1 MTAVGRRPLRIA
13 NSSGFYGDRSS
24 APREMLLGGP
34 VDVLTGDYLAELTLL
49 ILAKARQ
56 KDPSAGYAS
65 TFLRQMEDVLSLV
78 KERGV
83 RVVTNAGGLNPA
95 GLAQR
100 LRELAAKLGVS
111 VRVAHLEGDDFL
123 SRLPELQAQGQ
134 ELRHLDD
141 GRPLSDLGRPVLTAN
156 VYLGGWGIARALAEG
171 ADVVVCPR
179 VSDASLVAGPA
190 AWHFEWRRDDWDVLA
205 GAVVAGHVIEC
216 GAQATGGNY
225 AFFREVKGLEH
236 PGFPIAEVHED
247 GSSVITKHPGTG
259 GEVSVGTVTAQLLYE
274 IEGARYLNPDVVA
287 RFDTIRLEPA
297 GEDRVRIHGVRGE
310 PAPVTAKLGIN
321 ALGGYRNTMTLV
333 LTGLDIEEKAALVR
347 RSLFPPPEG
356 EERFERV
363 DVRLVRTDRENGSTT
378 EAASA
383 FLHVTVRDPDPR
395 KVGRAFSGAAVEL
408 ALSSYPGFFATS
420 PPGEESAY
428 GVFWP
433 TLIPAS
439 LVQEVVVMDD
449 GTRILID
456 GAALGGGKALEAT
469 EGEKTARPAGGQL
482 RSVPFGRVF
491 GARSG
496 DKAST
501 ANVGVWAR
509 SAEAYSWL
517 EEFLTVERFRELVPE
532 SAPHEVV
539 RHELPNLLALN
550 FVVRGLL
557 GEGVAA
563 STRFDPQAKALGELL
578 RSRVVELPDSLL
590 EPVTT
595 PDVRAGR

>member
-1 MTAVGRRPLRIA
+1 MTAVGGRPLRIA
-13 NSSGFYGDRSS
+13 NSSGFYGDRFS
-24 APREMLLGGP
+24 APREMLEGGP
-34 VDVLTGDYLAELTLL
+34 IDVLTGDYLAELTLL
-49 ILAKARQ
+49 ILWKARE
-56 KDPSAGYAS
+56 KDPSTGYAA

-95 GLAQR
+95 GLAR
-100 LRELAAKLGVS
+100 KLREVAAKLGVPL
-111 VRVAHLEGDDFL
+111 RVAHLEGDDFGPH
-123 SRLPELQAQGQ
+123 LPELQAQGH

-141 GRPLSDLGRPVLTAN
+141 GRALADFRRPVLTAN
-156 VYLGGWGIARALAEG
+156 VYLGAWGIARALAEG

-179 VSDASLVAGPA
+179 VSDASLVVGPA
-190 AWHFEWRRDDWDVLA
+190 AWHFGWKRDEWDALA
-205 GAVVAGHVIEC
+205 GAVVGGHVIEC

-247 GSSVITKHPGTG
+247 GSAVITKHPGTG

-274 IEGARYLNPDVVA
+274 IEGARYPNPDVVA
-287 RFDTIRLEPA
+287 RFDTIRLEQEGP
-297 GEDRVRIHGVRGE
+297 DRVRIHGVRGE
-310 PAPVTAKLGIN
+310 PAPETAKLGIN

-333 LTGLDIEEKAALVR
+333 LTGLDVEEKAALVR

-356 EERFERV
+356 EGRFERV
-363 DVRLVRTDRENGSTT
+363 DVRLVRADREDAPTT
-378 EAASA
+378 ESASA
-383 FLHVTVRDPDPR
+383 LLHVTVRDPDPR

-408 ALSSYPGFFATS
+408 ALASYPGFFATS

-439 LVQEVVVMDD
+439 LVKEFVVMDD
-449 GTRILID
+449 GTRVLVD
-456 GAALGGGKALEAT
+456 GPAWGGPKTIEAWP
-469 EGEKTARPAGGQL
+469 GEKRVGPAGGQL

-496 DKAST
+496 DKAGT

-509 SAEAYSWL
+509 SAEAYTWL
-517 EEFLTVERFRELVPE
+517 EAFLTVEKFRELVPE
-532 SAPHEVV
+532 SAAHQVV
-539 RHELPNLLALN
+539 RHELPNLRALN

-578 RSRVVELPDSLL
+578 RSRVVDLPESLFGP
-590 EPVTT
+590 E
-595 PDVRAGR
+595 R

>member
-13 NSSGFYGDRSS
+13 NSSGFYGDRFS
-24 APREMLLGGP
+24 APREMLEGGP
-34 VDVLTGDYLAELTLL
+34 IDVLTGDYLAELTML
-49 ILAKARQ
+49 ILWKARE
-56 KDPSAGYAS
+56 KDHSTGYAA
-65 TFLRQMEDVLSLV
+65 TFVRQIEDLLVLV

-95 GLAQR
+95 GLAR
-100 LRELAAKLGVS
+100 KLRELAARLGTPL
-111 VRVAHLEGDDFL
+111 RVAHLEGDDFGA
-123 SRLPELQAQGQ
+123 RLPELQAQGH

-141 GRPLSDLGRPVLTAN
+141 GRALADFKRQVLTAN
-156 VYLGGWGIARALAEG
+156 VYLGAWGIARALAEG

-179 VSDASLVAGPA
+179 VSDASLVVGPA
-190 AWHFEWRRDDWDVLA
+190 AWHFAWKRDDWDSLA

-216 GAQATGGNY
+216 GPQATGGNY
-225 AFFREVKGLEH
+225 AFFREVEGLEH

-259 GEVSVGTVTAQLLYE
+259 GLVSVGTVTAQLLYE
-274 IEGARYLNPDVVA
+274 IDGPRYANPDVVA

-310 PAPVTAKLGIN
+310 PAPETAKLGIN

-333 LTGLDIEEKAALVR
+333 LTGLDVEEKAALVR

-356 EERFERV
+356 ERRFEQV
-363 DVRLVRTDRENGSTT
+363 DVRLVRADREDASTT
-378 EAASA
+378 ESASA
-383 FLHVTVRDPDPR
+383 LLHVTVRDSDPR
-395 KVGRAFSGAAVEL
+395 KVGRAFSSAAVEL
-408 ALSSYPGFFATS
+408 ALASYPGFCVTS

-433 TLIPAS
+433 TLVPAS
-439 LVQEVVVMDD
+439 LVQEVVVLDD
-449 GTRILID
+449 GTRISVD
-456 GAALGGGKALEAT
+456 GPALGGEITITAT
-469 EGEKTARPAGGQL
+469 EGEKTARPAGGQV

-496 DKAST
+496 DKAGT

-509 SAEAYSWL
+509 SAPAYSWL
-517 EEFLTVERFRELVPE
+517 ESFLTVEKFRDLVPE
-532 SAPHEVV
+532 AAPHPVE
-539 RHELPNLLALN
+539 RFAFPNFLALN

-578 RSRVVELPDSLL
+578 RSRVVELPESLL
-590 EPVTT
+590 G
-595 PDVRAGR
+595 PD

>member
-1 MTAVGRRPLRIA
+1 MATVGRRPLRIA
-13 NSSGFYGDRSS
+13 NSSGFYGDRFA
-24 APREMLLGGP
+24 APREMLEGGP
-34 VDVLTGDYLAELTLL
+34 IDVLTGDYLAELTLL
-49 ILAKARQ
+49 ILWKGRE
-56 KDPSAGYAS
+56 KDPATGYAA
-65 TFLRQMEDVLSLV
+65 TFLRQIEDLLVLV

-95 GLAQR
+95 GLAR
-100 LRELAAKLGVS
+100 KLRELAGRLGTPL
-111 VRVAHLEGDDFL
+111 RVAHVEGDDFR
-123 SRLPELQAQGQ
+123 SRLPELQAQGH

-141 GRPLSDLGRPVLTAN
+141 GRPLSAFRRPVLTAN
-156 VYLGGWGIARALAEG
+156 AYLGAWGIARALAEG

-179 VSDASLVAGPA
+179 VSDASLVVGPA
-190 AWHFEWRRDDWDVLA
+190 AWHFGWKRDDWDALA
-205 GAVVAGHVIEC
+205 GAVAAGHVIEC

-274 IEGARYLNPDVVA
+274 IAGPRYLNPDVVA
-287 RFDTIRLEPA
+287 RFDTIRLEGA

-310 PAPVTAKLGIN
+310 PAPETAKLGIN

-333 LTGLDIEEKAALVR
+333 LTGLDVEEKADLVR

-356 EERFERV
+356 ERRFEHV
-363 DVRLVRTDRENGSTT
+363 DVRLVRADRED
-378 EAASA
+378 ASA
-383 FLHVTVRDPDPR
+383 TESASALLQITVRDHDAR
-395 KVGRAFSGAAVEL
+395 KVGRPFSSAAVEL
-408 ALSSYPGFFATS
+408 ALASYPGFFATS

-439 LVQEVVVMDD
+439 LVQEVVVLDD
-449 GTRILID
+449 GTRIPIE
-456 GAALGGGKALEAT
+456 GPALGGGRAIEPET
-469 EGEKTARPAGGQL
+469 GEKHSRPPGDQL
-482 RSVPFGRVF
+482 RRVPFGRVF

-496 DKAST
+496 DKAGS
-501 ANVGVWAR
+501 ANVGVWGR
-509 SAEAYSWL
+509 SQDAYAWL
-517 EEFLTVERFRELVPE
+517 EDFLTIEEFQHLLPETAFHPVERF
-532 SAPHEVV
+532 SF
-539 RHELPNLLALN
+539 PNLRALN

-578 RSRVVELPDSLL
+578 RSRLVELPESLL
-590 EPVTT
+590 DRQEP
-595 PDVRAGR
+595 

>member
-1 MTAVGRRPLRIA
+1 MTAVGRPPLRIA
-13 NSSGFYGDRSS
+13 NSSGFYGDRFS
-24 APREMLLGGP
+24 APREMLEGGP
-34 VDVLTGDYLAELTLL
+34 IDVLTGDYLAELTLL
-49 ILAKARQ
+49 ILGKARQ

-95 GLAQR
+95 GLAER
-100 LRELAAKLGVS
+100 LRALAAKLGVPL
-111 VRVAHLEGDDFL
+111 RVAHLEGDDFL
-123 SRLPELQAQGQ
+123 SRLPELRAQGQ

-141 GRPLSDLGRPVLTAN
+141 GRPLADLARPVLTAN
-156 VYLGGWGIARALAEG
+156 VYLGGWGIARALSAG

-179 VSDASLVAGPA
+179 VSDASLVVGPA
-190 AWHFEWRRDDWDVLA
+190 AWHFEWRRDDWDALA

-274 IEGARYLNPDVVA
+274 IEGARYSNPDVVA

-310 PAPVTAKLGIN
+310 PAPETAKLGIN
-321 ALGGYRNTMTLV
+321 ALGGYRNTITLV
-333 LTGLDIEEKAALVR
+333 LTGLDVEAKAALVR
-347 RSLFPPPEG
+347 RALFPPPEG
-356 EERFERV
+356 EGRFERV
-363 DVRLVRTDRENGSTT
+363 DVRLVRTDRENAATT
-378 EAASA
+378 ESASA

-395 KVGRAFSGAAVEL
+395 KVGRAFSSAAVEL

-420 PPGEESAY
+420 PPSEESAY

-449 GTRILID
+449 GTRILVE
-456 GAALGGGKALEAT
+456 GPALGGGKTLDAT
-469 EGEKTARPAGGQL
+469 EGEKTARLAGGQV

-496 DKAST
+496 DKAGN

-517 EEFLTVERFRELVPE
+517 EEFLTVERFQELVPE
-532 SAPHEVV
+532 SGAHPVV

-578 RSRVVELPDSLL
+578 RSRMVELPESLL
-590 EPVTT
+590 EPC
-595 PDVRAGR
+595 RQ